1 MIGLVPSICVRMFPV
16 SVRLSGISFSYNVAF
31 ALAGALLPVLLVY
44 FSHKL
49 MLSSA
54 LYLVFV
60 CVIGIIMGML
70 LTNLHGLYR
79 MEDKRLMNS

>member
-1 MIGLVPSICVRMFPV
+1 
-16 SVRLSGISFSYNVAF
+16 
-31 ALAGALLPVLLVY
+31 
-44 FSHKL
+44 
-49 MLSSA
+49 